1 MDFSSV
7 LETLQDAK
15 ESVTDFIQE
24 NAKVTVAIVGIL
36 LFLSVSALLL
46 AISRDEGGKQQEAVV
61 LPQIQPYHA
70 ADDFFP
76 PQKESL
82 TENYY
87 FSRDEGFE
95 WSDEEFDRWFTL
107 PTQERVDDLGKAN
120 HKAADEI
127 LGAAP

>member
-1 MDFSSV
+1 MDFSGV

-15 ESVTDFIQE
+15 DNVTDFVQE

-36 LFLSVSALLL
+36 IVLSISALLL
-46 AISRDEGGKQQEAVV
+46 VLSRNEGGKKEETVV
-61 LPQIQPYHA
+61 LPQVQPYHA
-70 ADDFFP
+70 AGEFFP
-76 PQKESL
+76 PQKEAL
-82 TENYY
+82 TESYY

-95 WSDEEFDRWFTL
+95 WSEEEFDKWFTL
-107 PTQERVDDLGKAN
+107 PTQETVEDLGKAN

>member
-1 MDFSSV
+1 MDFSDV
-7 LETLQDAK
+7 LEALQDAK
-15 ESVTDFIQE
+15 DNVTDFIQE

-36 LFLSVSALLL
+36 LVLSVSALLL
-46 AISRDEGGKQQEAVV
+46 AISRDEGGKKEEAVV
-61 LPQIQPYHA
+61 LPQAQGYHA
-70 ADDFFP
+70 TGEFFA

-82 TENYY
+82 TESYY

-95 WSDEEFDRWFTL
+95 WSEEEFDKWFTL
-107 PTQERVDDLGKAN
+107 PTQESVEDLGRAN